1 MNGNTVAQRIM
12 WVLWPG
18 FLLAIPAVGVV
29 FTLVDPADLQLFG
42 EPLEVSR
49 IGAYSVG
56 FLLFWA
62 LGSVCSALT
71 CLLQRSP
78 FELNRC
84 PLAPV
89 ARPEGCPRRE
99 EPGTCS

>member
-1 MNGNTVAQRIM
+1 MAQRLM

-18 FLLAIPAVGVV
+18 FVMAIPAVGIV
-29 FTLVDPADLQLFG
+29 FTLVDPADLHALG
-42 EPLEVSR
+42 RPLEATR
-49 IGAYSVG
+49 LGAYSIG

-62 LGSVCSALT
+62 LGSACSALT

-84 PLAPV
+84 PLTPAS
-89 ARPEGCPRRE
+89 RPEGCPKRE
-99 EPGTCS
+99 EPRGCA

>member
-1 MNGNTVAQRIM
+1 MGQRLM

-18 FLLAIPAVGVV
+18 FVMAIPTVGIV

-42 EPLEVSR
+42 APLALSR
-49 IGAYSVG
+49 LGAYSLG

-62 LGSVCSALT
+62 IGSTCSALT
-71 CLLQRSP
+71 CFLQLSP

-84 PLAPV
+84 PLPAQGRPV
-89 ARPEGCPRRE
+89 GCPKRE
-99 EPGTCS
+99 CGVAATDGN

>member
-1 MNGNTVAQRIM
+1 MTQRLI

-18 FLLAIPAVGVV
+18 FVMAIPAVGIT
-29 FTLVDPADLQLFG
+29 FTLVDPQDLHMFG
-42 EPLEVSR
+42 APLAVSR
-49 IGAYSVG
+49 LGAYSVG

-62 LGSVCSALT
+62 LGSACSALT

-84 PLAPV
+84 PLAPI
-89 ARPEGCPRRE
+89 ARPEGCPKRRE
-99 EPGTCS
+99 PGSCG